1 MTNHAVGIGTCTQSM
16 THLGDASSK
25 KSWIKRSKQPARWR
39 TSSVQSQLR
48 EKIFLIMKNWIW
60 WWRQNWNGAT
70 MLLIWSKNLQ
80 SVEQWQDKKGQN
92 ILTPSE
98 RLKNVFSG
106 RRIGSS
112 SRRDTCSFLHSH
124 ATGDRETTWE
134 ENGRRKKISLWAS
147 ILFSTESEETDW
159 RERLVQSKGQ
169 SCD

>member
-1 MTNHAVGIGTCTQSM
+1 MLWVLGLVLKAWLTSEMHLQKNPGSRDRSNQLAEGPHQSKVNY
-16 THLGDASSK
+16 G
-25 KSWIKRSKQPARWR
+25 KRFS
-39 TSSVQSQLR
+39 LN
-48 EKIFLIMKNWIW
+48 IKNWIW

-70 MLLIWSKNLQ
+70 MLLIWFKNLQ

-92 ILTPSE
+92 ILTPSG

-106 RRIGSS
+106 RQIGSS

-134 ENGRRKKISLWAS
+134 ENGRRKKISPWAS